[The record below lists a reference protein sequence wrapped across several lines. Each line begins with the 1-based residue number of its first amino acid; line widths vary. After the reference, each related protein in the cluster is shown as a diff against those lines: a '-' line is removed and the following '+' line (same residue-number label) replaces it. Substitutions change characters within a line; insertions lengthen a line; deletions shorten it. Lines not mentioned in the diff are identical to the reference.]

1 MAGGRV
7 GEGSVLL
14 LFDADFTA
22 VLTGTATQAIAF
34 TVVIAV
40 ATAVVPVDFTYLCAV
55 LSGLRSIVADRH
67 GQEMIWRTW

>member
-1 MAGGRV
+1 MAGGSV

-40 ATAVVPVDFTYLCAV
+40 ATAVVPVGFTYPWRCAV
-55 LSGLRSIVADRH
+55 RAEVSRC
-67 GQEMIWRTW
+67 